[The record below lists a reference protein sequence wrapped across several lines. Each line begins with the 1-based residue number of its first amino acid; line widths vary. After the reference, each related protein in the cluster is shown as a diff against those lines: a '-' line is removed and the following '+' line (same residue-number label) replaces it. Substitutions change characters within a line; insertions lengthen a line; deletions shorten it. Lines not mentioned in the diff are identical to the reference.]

1 MNCTLLTADAATHA
15 KIVIVALL
23 AGIAVM
29 WIGIGTQLRAAKPL
43 AAGPHFQLQIPQPGG
58 LPASAPALLETEIA

>member
-1 MNCTLLTADAATHA
+1 MNCSLLTADATTHA

-23 AGIAVM
+23 AGIAIM

-43 AAGPHFQLQIPQPGG
+43 AAGPHFELQIPQPGG
-58 LPASAPALLETEIA
+58 IPANAPARVKIEIA

>member
-1 MNCTLLTADAATHA
+1 MNCSLLTADAATHA

-29 WIGIGTQLRAAKPL
+29 WIVIGTQLRAAKQP

-58 LPASAPALLETEIA
+58 LSANVPARLETEIA